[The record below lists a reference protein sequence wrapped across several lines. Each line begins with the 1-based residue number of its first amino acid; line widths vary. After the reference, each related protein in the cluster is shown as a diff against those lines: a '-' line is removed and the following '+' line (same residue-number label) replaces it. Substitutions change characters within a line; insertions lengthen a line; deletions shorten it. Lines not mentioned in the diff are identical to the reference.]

1 MIWAAGI
8 SRFEGRQ
15 VRRGRDRDGMS
26 RRQAIRVRPPGAL
39 LTAVLA
45 VFALGVGT
53 LVLGGCS
60 LPIADLPLTGTPP
73 DGPPHSKDAAG
84 YLPVNELPPERE
96 EAAMNPAERA
106 KIQSELVAA
115 RERQAAAIAAKD
127 AAAKSSDH

>member
-15 VRRGRDRDGMS
+15 VRRGRERDGMS

-39 LTAVLA
+39 LAAVLG

-60 LPIADLPLTGTPP
+60 LSIADLPLTGTP
-73 DGPPHSKDAAG
+73 DAPPRPKDAAG
-84 YLPVNELPPERE
+84 YLPVNELPPDRE

-106 KIQSELVAA
+106 RIQSELVAA
-115 RERQAAAIAAKD
+115 RERQAAAIAAKE
-127 AAAKSSDH
+127 AAAKAPDH

>member
-8 SRFEGRQ
+8 SRFEGRRF
-15 VRRGRDRDGMS
+15 RRGRDRDGMS
-26 RRQAIRVRPPGAL
+26 RRQAIRVRPFRAL
-39 LTAVLA
+39 LTAALG
-45 VFALGVGT
+45 VFALSVGA

-60 LPIADLPLTGTPP
+60 LSIADLPLTGTPP
-73 DGPPHSKDAAG
+73 DAQSRAKDAAG

-115 RERQAAAIAAKD
+115 RERQAAAIAAKE

>member
-26 RRQAIRVRPPGAL
+26 RRQPIRVRPPGAL
-39 LTAVLA
+39 LAAVLG

-53 LVLGGCS
+53 LALGGCS
-60 LPIADLPLTGTPP
+60 LSIADLPLTGTPA
-73 DGPPHSKDAAG
+73 DAPPRSKDAAG
-84 YLPVNELPPERE
+84 YLPVNELPPDRE

-106 KIQSELVAA
+106 KVQSELVAA
-115 RERQAAAIAAKD
+115 RERQAAASAAKE
-127 AAAKSSDH
+127 AAAKAPDH

>member
-26 RRQAIRVRPPGAL
+26 RRKPIRVRPPGAL
-39 LTAVLA
+39 LAAVLG

-60 LPIADLPLTGTPP
+60 LSIADLPLTGTPA
-73 DGPPHSKDAAG
+73 DAPPRSKDAAG
-84 YLPVNELPPERE
+84 YLPVNELPPDRE

-106 KIQSELVAA
+106 KVQSELVAA
-115 RERQAAAIAAKD
+115 RERQAAASAAKE
-127 AAAKSSDH
+127 AAAKASDH

>member
-8 SRFEGRQ
+8 SRFKGRQ

-39 LTAVLA
+39 LAAVLA
-45 VFALGVGT
+45 VFALGAGM

-60 LPIADLPLTGTPP
+60 LSIADLPLTGTPA
-73 DGPPHSKDAAG
+73 DAPPRQKDAAG

-106 KIQSELVAA
+106 RIQSELVAA
-115 RERQAAAIAAKD
+115 RERQAAAIAAKE

>member
-26 RRQAIRVRPPGAL
+26 RRKPIRVRPPGAL
-39 LTAVLA
+39 LAAVLG

-60 LPIADLPLTGTPP
+60 LSIADLPLTGTPA
-73 DGPPHSKDAAG
+73 DAPPRSKDAAG
-84 YLPVNELPPERE
+84 YLPVNELPPDRE

-106 KIQSELVAA
+106 KVQSELVAA
-115 RERQAAAIAAKD
+115 RERQAAASAAKE
-127 AAAKSSDH
+127 AAAKAPDH

>member
-26 RRQAIRVRPPGAL
+26 RRKPIRVRPPGAL
-39 LTAVLA
+39 LAAVLG

-60 LPIADLPLTGTPP
+60 LSIADLPLTGTADAPP
-73 DGPPHSKDAAG
+73 RSKDAAG
-84 YLPVNELPPERE
+84 YLPVNELPPDRE

-106 KIQSELVAA
+106 KVQSELVAA
-115 RERQAAAIAAKD
+115 RERQAAAIAAKE
-127 AAAKSSDH
+127 AAAKAPDH